1 MKQGV
6 FAVLIGLGALLLYLS
21 PPPASAQPTLTEL
34 EPADGAVLA
43 GPPPVVHMCFSERAL
58 HDDPE
63 DFRFRVLMPED
74 KPLGLRIVF
83 QPLTNCVDI
92 HPGLPEKPPFGEWTL
107 EWEVTGEQSGE
118 SASGTVKYQVAEG
131 GSPVPSPSPRLQGTP
146 RSGGSVTPTDSTP
159 SSGGP
164 EESGDGLATVWW
176 ILIIVGGSTIAVLGL
191 VVAVLL
197 LRRRRADGGEP
208 PPLA

>member
-6 FAVLIGLGALLLYLS
+6 FAVLIGLAALVANLS
-21 PPPASAQPTLTEL
+21 PLPASAQPTLAEI

-92 HPGLPEKPPFGEWTL
+92 HPGLPETPPMGEWKL
-107 EWEVTGEQSGE
+107 EWQVTGEDSGE
-118 SASGTVKYQVAEG
+118 TASGTVTYQVAEG

-146 RSGGSVTPTDSTP
+146 RTGGSVTPTDSTP
-159 SSGGP
+159 TSDTDDD
-164 EESGDGLATVWW
+164 DGLATVWW